1 MNITGIP
8 SIGFIGGGN
17 MARSIIGGLMDVGLS
32 PECVFVADPM
42 PSARESLSSDFG
54 VHTTEHNRHAV
65 KKAAILVLAVKP
77 QVMMP
82 VLGEINDQLQQARP
96 LLISI
101 AAGIRLS
108 QIDELSGGGLPIVRV
123 MPNTPA
129 LIRQGMSALC
139 ANAYATKE
147 HRERSASVL
156 EAVGK
161 TVWLEDEM
169 HMDAITAVSGSGPA
183 YFFYLIEALQEAAE
197 QLGLPSA
204 ISRTLSI
211 TTAVGAAMLANQSE
225 HAPAQLRQQ
234 VTSPGG
240 VTQAAL
246 QTLERANVKDEFV
259 KAVIAGKKR
268 SEELS
273 AT

>member
-1 MNITGIP
+1 
-8 SIGFIGGGN
+8 
-17 MARSIIGGLMDVGLS
+17 MDVGLS

-82 VLGEINDQLQQARP
+82 VLGEISDQLQQARP

-139 ANAYATKE
+139 ANAHATKE

-156 EAVGK
+156 GAVGK

-211 TTAVGAAMLANQSE
+211 TTAVGAAMLADQSE
-225 HAPAQLRQQ
+225 YAPTQLRQQ